1 MLNIGVWGWGP
12 SDPKEFQTKN
22 RALEEKLA
30 ELGGRKWL
38 YAHTHYTEK
47 QFWELYDRSW
57 YEKLRERY
65 FAMTLPTVYDKV
77 KHVDTEPE
85 EKSMEGW
92 SLKALLH
99 KWPIGG
105 LYGMVLAFYSGDIG
119 LHRRAT
125 WKYKKE

>member
-1 MLNIGVWGWGP
+1 V
-12 SDPKEFQTKN
+12 
-22 RALEEKLA
+22 
-30 ELGGRKWL
+30 
-38 YAHTHYTEK
+38 
-47 QFWELYDRSW
+47 
-57 YEKLRERY
+57 YE
-65 FAMTLPTVYDKV
+65 KV
-77 KHVDTEPE
+77 KHVDREPE

-105 LYGMVLAFYSGDIG
+105 LYGMILAFYSGDIS